1 MLHCLGY
8 HESRKT
14 HSRKDWWSNM
24 YSISCVY
31 SLLTIWCK
39 KCTLE
44 NNRPWPL
51 GFQSDGWVHWYRIS
65 GQGHNYQGGGDTE
78 SCIPTIYSAIYS
90 SVIKNSQYFMMCNLL
105 WGLARAPLQLRNK
118 MPRGRLI
125 VRPATHSIHPTF
137 LPWKN
142 IVETVETSLSVS
154 LSRDSACFAIEVW
167 ASGKFFCCISIVS
180 CHFLERLLCKH

>member
-1 MLHCLGY
+1 MFCFF
-8 HESRKT
+8 EFPCPA
-14 HSRKDWWSNM
+14 WAVA
-24 YSISCVY
+24 SC
-31 SLLTIWCK
+31 SSGPQAWGTPQID
-39 KCTLE
+39 CTE
-44 NNRPWPL
+44 
-51 GFQSDGWVHWYRIS
+51 YRT
-65 GQGHNYQGGGDTE
+65 QGAAPP
-78 SCIPTIYSAIYS
+78 CIPTIYSAIYS